1 MGLLEKISGSI
12 PEPNIYYD
20 CKNAINSDVVTGAWH
35 YTNNML
41 LIYFQ
46 YSAYI
51 FIKIAPW
58 CYVVFKNPQI
68 IDNLTIIGNFLNWLL
83 Y

>member
-51 FIKIAPW
+51 FIKIAP
-58 CYVVFKNPQI
+58 
-68 IDNLTIIGNFLNWLL
+68 
-83 Y
+83 